1 MSNGM
6 NVGKS
11 NFGSLFK
18 NWGGTA
24 TADPASAIPP
34 TPAPP
39 PAPQATPEATV
50 QPDPAPE
57 TVPVA
62 LPTAVAA
69 PIPSPLQEPQVVPAA
84 PTPDAP
90 VLLAA
95 PAAVP
100 PPPAPAAPPPAIPE
114 VVAEPAPSAP
124 EPQPPMPEQS
134 APADEADDLEG
145 TDEEEEEGAE
155 EDAGETAPPEVEE
168 AASVPEA
175 GDAPEL
181 PAPTGQVFGHLAS
194 LMSPGS
200 TLAFT
205 LSLGEDGRLTAQVK
219 PLNLPALPEL
229 TLTGTVEE
237 FDSAELL
244 YALREYR
251 PAVQGGLRDQARSQA
266 KAVQTKAAAPA
277 KPASPSPAPTA
288 ASDRNKGKL
297 KVKVDVPGATLKAT
311 LGGHGT
317 TVQIGENDL
326 APGRYSVEASAEG
339 YKTAKQTVK
348 VERGKTAELAFTLGG
363 SLEVQAPG
371 GAAVTV
377 LDPAGNP
384 VNPAGPLPEGMY
396 KVLVE
401 TEQKKPFTWHG
412 TVKAGAPTKVTA
424 TLEDAPQTLFGS

>member
-11 NFGSLFK
+11 SFGSFFK
-18 NWGGTA
+18 NWGS
-24 TADPASAIPP
+24 DPAP
-34 TPAPP
+34 TPG
-39 PAPQATPEATV
+39 PQAAPTAAV
-50 QPDPAPE
+50 QPDPVPSPVQE
-57 TVPVA
+57 PPVA
-62 LPTAVAA
+62 PTAPV
-69 PIPSPLQEPQVVPAA
+69 
-84 PTPDAP
+84 PDAP
-90 VLLAA
+90 ALLAP

-100 PPPAPAAPPPAIPE
+100 PPPAPAAPPPAVTEP
-114 VVAEPAPSAP
+114 VPPAPEAQSPAL
-124 EPQPPMPEQS
+124 EQS
-134 APADEADDLEG
+134 APADEADDPEG
-145 TDEEEEEGAE
+145 SDEEEEEGAE
-155 EDAGETAPPEVEE
+155 EAGETAPTEVEE

-175 GDAPEL
+175 GDAPGL
-181 PAPTGQVFGHLAS
+181 PAPTGEVFGHLAS

-200 TLAFT
+200 ALAFT
-205 LSLGEDGRLTAQVK
+205 LSLGEDGRLTAQVR

-237 FDSAELL
+237 FDTAELL

-266 KAVQTKAAAPA
+266 KAVQTKTAA
-277 KPASPSPAPTA
+277 PASPSPAPA

-297 KVKVDVPGATLKAT
+297 RIAVDVPGAGLKAT
-311 LGGHGT
+311 LGGHGI
-317 TVQIGENDL
+317 TVKVGENDL
-326 APGRYSVEASAEG
+326 APGRYTVEASAEG
-339 YKTAKQTVK
+339 YRAAKQAVK

-401 TEQKKPFTWHG
+401 AEQKKPFTWHG

-424 TLEDAPQTLFGS
+424 TLDDAPQTLFGS

>member
-24 TADPASAIPP
+24 TADPAPAIPP
-34 TPAPP
+34 TPVPPGERAAPEV
-39 PAPQATPEATV
+39 AV

-57 TVPVA
+57 AVPVA
-62 LPTAVAA
+62 LPAAVVA
-69 PIPSPLQEPQVVPAA
+69 PVPSPLQEPQVVPAA
-84 PTPDAP
+84 PPSDAP
-90 VLLAA
+90 VLLAP

-100 PPPAPAAPPPAIPE
+100 TPPAPVAPPPAVPE
-114 VVAEPAPSAP
+114 IVAEPVPSAP
-124 EPQPPMPEQS
+124 EPQSPMPEQS
-134 APADEADDLEG
+134 APADEADDPEG

-155 EDAGETAPPEVEE
+155 EEADETAPPEAEE
-168 AASVPEA
+168 GASVPEA

-200 TLAFT
+200 ALAFT

-266 KAVQTKAAAPA
+266 KAVQTKAATPA

-297 KVKVDVPGATLKAT
+297 RIAVDVPGAGLKAT

-339 YKTAKQTVK
+339 YKTSKQTVK
-348 VERGKTAELAFTLGG
+348 VERGKTAELTFALGG
-363 SLEVQAPG
+363 SLEVHAPG

-377 LDPAGNP
+377 LDAAGNP

-401 TEQKKPFTWHG
+401 AERKKPFTWHG
-412 TVKAGAPTKVTA
+412 TVKAGPPTQVTA
-424 TLEDAPQTLFGS
+424 TLDDAPQTLFGS